1 MCYFV
6 LNCYNS
12 FENLFFTLEML
23 RHILFSI
30 CLILVF
36 ASFSAAQETCV
47 LTAENA
53 PSLFNL
59 KLGNTPE
66 QAQEI
71 LNRKFK
77 IKNKT
82 KGEYTFFQ
90 NYIKKD
96 SPAVINGIR
105 AFYLRFYDG
114 KLYQIEFFYDEQNRF
129 KSLEDFVNF
138 QTSNLNLPPLLWRI
152 EYNIAK
158 IDCGGFSIQ
167 ADSALNPRIEITD
180 EAIRAEVEVERADN
194 N

>member
-1 MCYFV
+1 MCYFA

-12 FENLFFTLEML
+12 SEMF

-36 ASFSAAQETCV
+36 AAFSAAQETCI
-47 LTAENA
+47 LSAENA

-66 QAQEI
+66 QARNI

-77 IKNKT
+77 IKNKR

-96 SPAVINGIR
+96 SPAVVGGIR
-105 AFYLRFYDG
+105 AFYLRFFDG
-114 KLYQIEFFYDEQNRF
+114 KLYQIEFFYEPQNRF
-129 KSLEDFVNF
+129 GTLEDFVRF
-138 QTSNLNLPPLLWRI
+138 QTSNLNLPPTLWKI
-152 EYNIAK
+152 EYGIAE
-158 IDCGGFSIQ
+158 IDCGGFSIE
-167 ADSALNPRIEITD
+167 ADKVLNPRIEITD
-180 EAIRAEVEVERADN
+180 EAIRTEVEARREGK
-194 N
+194 